1 MQATSKLNLSWS
13 DEELNSPEVAKS
25 LHMWWKVVIYYTLR
39 SALFFAMFQIRNV
52 VIRIR
57 IRGSVPIVCRSGSC
71 SFLQ

>member
-39 SALFFAMFQIRNV
+39 FAAFCYVPEPKRFDTDPDP
-52 VIRIR
+52 RIR
-57 IRGSVPIVCRSGSC
+57 TN
-71 SFLQ
+71 